1 MITSIDDLRTALRA
15 GHKIDASGADLH
27 NADLSHT
34 SLIGADL
41 TGVNLSGASLTR
53 SSLRNADFTRA
64 DLRNADFT
72 RADLRGAY
80 FWETNMLGAKLDGVL
95 LDGAKLDG
103 ADLIG
108 AKFGNYIVSVDEE
121 TIELLLQFCRIV
133 NADSSALTM
142 ETVHMCDTAHHPAG
156 WICALSEKAKLL
168 EGLIGWNAAACL
180 VVPIPEFTGL
190 FHSTDKDEKMLKFLK
205 KTLADNGASLRAK
218 YQTPSAMYQG
228 GMKGYTILAQSS

>member
-1 MITSIDDLRTALRA
+1 MITNIDDLRTALRA
-15 GHKIDASGADLH
+15 GRKIDASGTDLH
-27 NADLSHT
+27 NADLSHA

-53 SSLRNADFTRA
+53 SNLHWADFTRA

-72 RADLRGAY
+72 RADLRGADLRQ
-80 FWETNMLGAKLDGVL
+80 TQMAGTVLTGVL

-108 AKFGNYIVSVDEE
+108 AKFGNYIVSVTEE

-156 WICALSEKAKLL
+156 WICVLSQQAQLL

-190 FHSTDKDEKMLKFLK
+190 FHSTDKDEKMLNFAR
-205 KTLADNGASLRAK
+205 KTLADNAATLRAK
-218 YQTPSAMYQG
+218 YMG
-228 GMKGYTILAQSS
+228 